1 MEVRT
6 RLGRT
11 CLVLHCRAVVG
22 NSTASSVG
30 HFAFLE
36 EVGSQLVALPYKK
49 KKKDTYLNF
58 PSI

>member
-11 CLVLHCRAVVG
+11 CLVLHCRTVVG

-30 HFAFLE
+30 HFELLG
-36 EVGSQLVALPYKK
+36 EVGSQLIALP
-49 KKKDTYLNF
+49 
-58 PSI
+58 

>member
-11 CLVLHCRAVVG
+11 CLVLHCRTVVG

-30 HFAFLE
+30 HFEFLE
-36 EVGSQLVALPYKK
+36 EVGSQLVAP
-49 KKKDTYLNF
+49 
-58 PSI
+58 P